1 MSYNTEKQT
10 PESTQFGLL
19 QLLQQNFTL
28 NNFHQEIPQNNQND
42 GITKIIKIDFH
53 ICLHL
58 LITLLQFA
66 IWFVMYVFIYYIC
79 YLVYPF
85 IMLLIK
91 LSDSNSN
98 FNFPGIISFLIA
110 ILLYK
115 GISRKTNSTMNKPS
129 SEKMSVPIEEEIV
142 LFQEETKEKKK
153 NEELKIKE
161 NREEYWKQR
170 DALLNQYEGKY
181 IAFSNGKVLGCSD
194 DPYEIATYI
203 EKDPTI
209 FTTLVGKEKK
219 QSTVDKVLLLDDL
232 KLTKDRSKTCF
243 PYHEFEQQIIDT
255 DKILDHCGWCGENRT
270 FVSFILTRDEDQ
282 KKDVVGTFLIDTGAP
297 TTYVQKSL
305 LKKINATE
313 PDHVIYSHRIVII
326 GISQLVLENT
336 FKDKFEGINL
346 LGADFLK
353 KCGYCILSSSHN
365 PRIFIPYDKLI
376 KRDYV
381 TEIQYK

>member
-1 MSYNTEKQT
+1 MSYNAEKQT

-219 QSTVDKVLLLDDL
+219 QSTVEKVLLLDDL
-232 KLTKDRSKTCF
+232 KSTKDRSKTCF
-243 PYHEFEQQIIDT
+243 PYHEFEQQIIDA

-270 FVSFILTRDEDQ
+270 FVSLILTRDEDQ
-282 KKDVVGTFLIDTGAP
+282 KKGVVGTFLIDTGAP

-313 PDHVIYSHRIVII
+313 PDHVIYSHGIVII

-353 KCGYCILSSSHN
+353 KCGY
-365 PRIFIPYDKLI
+365 
-376 KRDYV
+376 
-381 TEIQYK
+381 